1 MANVALQ
8 RVTKDNKLPLNMG
21 DHTCKLPDITLP
33 LNMGNHTCK
42 VPDILGIRSNE
53 LRLVLRVCP
62 GISFV
67 QHENL
72 TVL

>member
-21 DHTCKLPDITLP
+21 D
-33 LNMGNHTCK
+33 LNCK
-42 VPDILGIRSNE
+42 VPDILWTRGNE